1 MNTEQRINRIIGQL
15 KGIDKMVKEKRTCND
30 VLQQVSAIK
39 KAINGLSREIV
50 INDMCEFL
58 PKKDVTR
65 VEEMIKRA
73 INL

>member
-39 KAINGLSREIV
+39 KAIDGLSREIV